1 MPGDWVST
9 RMWDTGTGKHDD
21 RSDGVVRCWQVERD
35 RGRRPHLAYL
45 AKPNLLSVL
54 TRGRLSFGPIRT
66 QEGQSIGRRKQG
78 GDEERG

>member
-1 MPGDWVST
+1 MQDRSANAGWLGLNPDV
-9 RMWDTGTGKHDD
+9 DDD
-21 RSDGVVRCWQVERD
+21 RSDGVARCWQVECD

-45 AKPNLLSVL
+45 GKPNLLSVL